1 MVHSFMIIFVNYI
14 VYSLPDGHGMFFNDV
29 QSMYPGKAV
38 SNSMMDTFNQLV
50 FIYQHQICGLAL

>member
-1 MVHSFMIIFVNYI
+1 MIHSFMIIFVNYI

-38 SNSMMDTFNQLV
+38 SNSMMDTIIQLV
-50 FIYQHQICGLAL
+50 FMHV

>member
-1 MVHSFMIIFVNYI
+1 MIHSFKIIFVNYI

-38 SNSMMDTFNQLV
+38 SNSMMDTIIQLV
-50 FIYQHQICGLAL
+50 FMHV